1 MVFLLLCYSL
11 KTTIKFKQND
21 TLNGIIRHIQNT
33 TKQQFLNETNIVTPT
48 ASSSLS
54 SLYTPGNIFF
64 DNSTGESNYWS
75 SKNEGCKSWFQL
87 DFHQNAVFI
96 EDYIIHAFARDILK
110 EWETYCSLDYQHWS
124 KISHMIVSE
133 RPAFQDKGSYP
144 VHVEEPMICKVL
156 KLVQKDKRWGNA
168 DGTESDN
175 YFIIHKIE
183 LFGIFYNATTLLR
196 MLNTCKYKI
205 PIIMPIFS
213 YFILQHY
220 SLFIRNSK

>member
-124 KISHMIVSE
+124 MISHVIVPE
-133 RPAFQDKGSYP
+133 RPTFQDKGSYP

-156 KLVQKDKRWGNA
+156 KLVQKDKRWGRP
-168 DGTESDN
+168 DGTSNDN

-183 LFGIFYNATTLLR
+183 LFGIFYNSSMLLR
-196 MLNTCKYKI
+196 MLNTCKCRI
-205 PIIMPIFS
+205 PINISIFRIS
-213 YFILQHY
+213 FFTIIL
-220 SLFIRNSK
+220 SL